1 MSFDHIPVETR
12 GDRSIDYTSGWCA
25 SNLPT
30 DTTVKS
36 ETERSDTASVSITKL
51 APLSFQSVRPTGPVV
66 SVLDG
71 ETIEVLHTHH
81 PERIRLSGIDCPEK
95 GQPFG
100 KRAKQATSEL
110 VFGMDDE
117 TR

>member
-12 GDRSIDYTSGWCA
+12 GDRSIDYTLSWCA

-36 ETERSDTASVSITKL
+36 ETERRDTASVSITKL

-71 ETIEVLHTHH
+71 DAKKGLWADPQPVLPWEWRKHS
-81 PERIRLSGIDCPEK
+81 R
-95 GQPFG
+95 
-100 KRAKQATSEL
+100 
-110 VFGMDDE
+110 
-117 TR
+117 